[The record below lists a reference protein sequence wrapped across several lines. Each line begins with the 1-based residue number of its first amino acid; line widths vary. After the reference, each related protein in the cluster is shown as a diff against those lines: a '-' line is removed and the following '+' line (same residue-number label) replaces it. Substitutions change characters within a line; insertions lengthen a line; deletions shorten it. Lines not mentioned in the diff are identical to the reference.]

1 MTGGEEAVAAV
12 EEEED
17 TMSAAAAEGGVK
29 PLQNAMKMAKN
40 AIQLDG
46 ESRSKVRKVDPGMK
60 RKCVTETTGF

>member
-1 MTGGEEAVAAV
+1 MTGGEEAVAVV

-46 ESRSKVRKVDPGMK
+46 ESRSKVRKVDRGMK